1 MRVLFVLLILYIYIV
16 YMYVCMRVYA
26 SSIATSVCVQLE
38 MCFAACLAD
47 VTDNHA
53 GFPFKPSSLMSLPE
67 SNAGELSSLERNF
80 LRSLCVQV
88 WLSHSPEIIS
98 LPGKKKKGIRFFC
111 ID

>member
-1 MRVLFVLLILYIYIV
+1 MRVLFVLLILYTYTYIYA
-16 YMYVCMRVYA
+16 YVCMGVYA

-67 SNAGELSSLERNF
+67 SNVGELF
-80 LRSLCVQV
+80 A
-88 WLSHSPEIIS
+88 
-98 LPGKKKKGIRFFC
+98 
-111 ID
+111 

>member
-1 MRVLFVLLILYIYIV
+1 MRVLFVLLILYIYI
-16 YMYVCMRVYA
+16 VCMRVYA

-67 SNAGELSSLERNF
+67 SNAGELSTLERNS

-88 WLSHSPEIIS
+88 WLSPSPEIIS
-98 LPGKKKKGIRFFC
+98 LPEKKKKGIRFFC
-111 ID
+111 VA